1 MSIARHT
8 VPGQPSSPAA
18 GGRPSAGQPPS
29 PAPGDRPSA
38 RQPGRPAGALELFRV
53 FFLIG
58 LTSFG
63 MAILQNIRSVPA
75 KRGWLSREE
84 IDEGLGLVQLYPG
97 AIMMDLVAYIGY
109 RARRVTGALAAT
121 AGFITPSLLLM
132 LALSWAYQ
140 RYGAVPGVRQ
150 LVTGLDAVVVGVVAS
165 IALDFAAQ
173 HARGRLEAALA
184 VAAFA
189 AGVAGVNALWAV
201 LAALAAGALWLRGR
215 REDRAAPDPGREPI
229 SRRALAWSLVPAVV
243 VAAGAAAA
251 ALATGATAALT
262 ADMAKIGTV
271 AFGNGATIL
280 PVLQQDAVGAHHWV
294 TAQAF
299 GVGIA
304 FGQITPGPFLI
315 TAAFVGFSVAGW
327 WGGVLAAV
335 AIFAPSVAMTT
346 VAAEIY
352 PYLRRLT
359 WVRGAI
365 RGIMAA
371 FTGLLATVV
380 ITLGHHLA
388 GAPAAL
394 ALAAGA
400 LAAVR
405 VFRWNMLIVFGAGL
419 AAWAGYLALTG
430 AI

>member
-1 MSIARHT
+1 MSVARHT
-8 VPGQPSSPAA
+8 PP
-18 GGRPSAGQPPS
+18 GQPPS
-29 PAPGDRPSA
+29 PAPEDGPSTS
-38 RQPGRPAGALELFRV
+38 QPRRPAGTVELFRA

-63 MAILQNIRSVPA
+63 MAILQNIRSVSV
-75 KRGWLSREE
+75 KRGWLSQEE
-84 IDEGLGLVQLYPG
+84 IDEGLGLVQLFPG

-109 RARRVTGALAAT
+109 RARRLSGALAAT
-121 AGFITPSLLLM
+121 AGFIAPSLLLM
-132 LALSWAYQ
+132 LALSWAYR
-140 RYGAVPGVRQ
+140 RYGAVAGVRE

-173 HARGRLEAALA
+173 HARGRLEATLA

-189 AGVAGVNALWAV
+189 VGVAGVNALWAV
-201 LAALAAGALWLRGR
+201 LAALVAGALGFRGR
-215 REDRAAPDPGREPI
+215 REDQTAPEAGRERV
-229 SRRALAWSLVPAVV
+229 SRRALAWSLAPAVV

-251 ALATGATAALT
+251 ALATGAAAALT

-271 AFGNGATIL
+271 AFGNGSTIL
-280 PVLQQDAVGAHHWV
+280 PILQQDAVGVHHWV

-380 ITLGHHLA
+380 ITLGHHIV
-388 GAPAAL
+388 GVPAAL
-394 ALAAGA
+394 VLAAGA

-405 VFRWNMLIVFGAGL
+405 VFKWNMLIVFGAGL
-419 AAWAGYLALTG
+419 ATWAIYLALTG